1 MSGFQL
7 LSNLIFIFFVFQKK
21 AWHTIKTMVNLP
33 VISPFKKRYSWVQ
46 LAGHTGKMDLQ
57 CVCLWSRDG
66 SARKTVFQYFSISF
80 LLVKRKQATSCNPV
94 KL

>member
-7 LSNLIFIFFVFQKK
+7 LPNLIFLFFVFQKK

-46 LAGHTGKMDLQ
+46 LAGHTGEMGIFS
-57 CVCLWSRDG
+57 VFVSG
-66 SARKTVFQYFSISF
+66 VGMAAARKTVFQYFSVSF
-80 LLVKRKQATSCNPV
+80 LQVKGSRQYHVN
-94 KL
+94 L